1 MGKTYVDIVKYL
13 IKTNLEVNGIVEKP
27 DIVGAIFGQTE
38 GLLGDELDLR
48 ELQKNGR
55 IGRIEVE
62 TQVRGGK
69 CIGGITIP
77 SSLDMVET
85 SILAA
90 ALEIVDR
97 VGPCDAKIST
107 VRIED
112 TRSLKRKQV
121 LGRAKELLRAMVSSE
136 IPESKELSEMVRNE
150 LKVAEVGTFGADA
163 LPCGPEVTTNEEII
177 VCEGRADVINL
188 LRNGIKNGIAIGGAN
203 VGKTI
208 TDLCRKKEVT
218 AFLDGDRGGDII
230 LKELMHATEIDFV
243 ARAPPGRE
251 LEELSRKEIIQAI
264 RRKVPIE
271 QAAATNGGMNL
282 PAERPAER
290 NDRGS
295 ERSDRGERNDRMERG
310 DRGERNDFRER
321 REPPRMRP
329 PLGERSERPVE
340 RQLPIERP
348 SIFTGEREATAMPAE
363 RAMAA
368 RPVGRGDAMP
378 AMQEVPAAP
387 RDNVPPEV
395 AAKLRGTLKELEG
408 SLKAKIIAPDGSV
421 ASEVAIR
428 DIMAALE
435 GTKAVQSVVLDGI
448 ITQRLLDLAH
458 EKGAKFVAGLR
469 TGNISN
475 KPATL
480 SIVLA
485 E

>member
-13 IKTNLEVNGIVEKP
+13 IKANLEVNGIVEKP

-62 TQVRGGK
+62 TTVRAGK
-69 CIGGITIP
+69 CVGSITIP

-97 VGPCDAKIST
+97 VGPCDAKIAT

-121 LGRAKELLRAMVSSE
+121 LGRAKDLLKSMVMSE
-136 IPESKELSEMVRNE
+136 IPESRELSEMVRNE
-150 LKVAEVGTFGADA
+150 LKIAEVGVYGPDA
-163 LPCGPEVTTNEEII
+163 LPCGPEVTSSDDII

-208 TDLCRKKEVT
+208 SDLCRKKEVT

-251 LEELSRKEIIQAI
+251 VEELARKEIIQAI
-264 RRKVPIE
+264 RRKVPVE
-271 QAAATNGGMNL
+271 QAGATAGGMNP
-282 PAERPAER
+282 PAERPER
-290 NDRGS
+290 PGN
-295 ERSDRGERNDRMERG
+295 ERMDSR
-310 DRGERNDFRER
+310 
-321 REPPRMRP
+321 
-329 PLGERSERPVE
+329 GERSERMPERDNFRGREAPRRIQPAVAVE
-340 RQLPIERP
+340 RSERVERSVERPPIFGERP
-348 SIFTGEREATAMPAE
+348 SGIEVPAE
-363 RAMAA
+363 RGMVA
-368 RPVGRGDAMP
+368 RALGRGDAARP
-378 AMQEVPAAP
+378 PVAP
-387 RDNVPPEV
+387 TAPVAVVSDNVPPEV
-395 AAKLRGTLKELEG
+395 AAKLRGTLKGLEG
-408 SLKAKIIAPDGSV
+408 SLKARIIAPDGSV
-421 ASEVAIR
+421 QSEVAIR
-428 DIMAALE
+428 DIMGALE
-435 GTKAVQSVVLDGI
+435 NAPAVQAVVLDGI
-448 ITQRLLDLAH
+448 ITQRLLDLAS

-469 TGNISN
+469 TGNIVN
-475 KPATL
+475 KPASL

>member
-13 IKTNLEVNGIVEKP
+13 IKANLEVNGIVEKP

-55 IGRIEVE
+55 IGRIEVD

-69 CIGGITIP
+69 CIGSITIP

-97 VGPCDAKIST
+97 VGPCDAKIGT
-107 VRIED
+107 VKIED

-121 LGRAKELLRAMVSSE
+121 LGRAKELLRAMVSNE

-150 LKVAEVGTFGADA
+150 LKIAEVGSFGADA
-163 LPCGPEVTTNEEII
+163 LPCGPEVAASEEII

-218 AFLDGDRGGDII
+218 VFLDGDRGGDII

-264 RRKVPIE
+264 RRRVPVE
-271 QAAATNGGMNL
+271 QAANGTAGAANAGAA
-282 PAERPAER
+282 P
-290 NDRGS
+290 
-295 ERSDRGERNDRMERG
+295 DRGERNERMERSE
-310 DRGERNDFRER
+310 RAGERDFRER
-321 REPPRMRP
+321 RDAPRVRP
-329 PLGERSERPVE
+329 AMPVERSERV
-340 RQLPIERP
+340 ERP
-348 SIFTGEREATAMPAE
+348 SDRPAIFSGNRPAAAE
-363 RAMAA
+363 RIEHAA
-368 RPVGRGDAMP
+368 IERNERPTMP
-378 AMQEVPAAP
+378 REEAPAP

-395 AAKLRGTLKELEG
+395 AAKLRATLKQLEG
-408 SLKAKIIAPDGSV
+408 SLKARIIASDGSV

-435 GTKAVQSVVLDGI
+435 STTAVQSVVLDGI
-448 ITQRLLDLAH
+448 ITQRLLDLAN
-458 EKGAKFVAGLR
+458 EKGAKYVAGLR
-469 TGNISN
+469 TGNIAN
-475 KPATL
+475 KPEAI